1 MVLDND
7 RYVLS
12 GGVDPLQLIEEYGC
26 PLYVYDSAII
36 QRQYNR
42 MENAMKVKRLQL
54 NYACKALSNINIL
67 KLFRKMGSGLDT
79 VSVQE
84 VSMGIRAGFDPQ
96 DIIFTPNCVSLE
108 EIEEAVEYGVK
119 INIDNTSILEQFGQA
134 FPDTPVCIRINPHI
148 MAGANAKTSVGHIDS
163 KFGISFHQMPLVH
176 RIVEATGLKVE
187 GVHMHTG
194 SDILD
199 PEVFLSGAEILLDI
213 AKEFP
218 DLDYIDFGS
227 GFKVAYK
234 PGDVE
239 TDIEELGSR
248 ISERFNKFC
257 EEYGKDLK
265 LMFEP
270 GKFMVSEAGY
280 FFAQVNV
287 IKQTTST
294 VFAGVDSGLNHFI
307 RPMFYN
313 AYHKITNISRPKG
326 KARFYTV
333 VGYICET
340 DTFGINRQMTE
351 LQEGD
356 FICMHNAGA
365 YCFSMASNYNSRYR
379 PAEVLVH
386 EGQTYLI
393 RKRENM
399 EDLLRTQ
406 VEAPIF
412 DEVPAVK

>member
-12 GGVDPLQLIEEYGC
+12 GGIDPLELVEQFGC

-36 QRQYNR
+36 KRQYKR
-42 MENAMKVKRLQL
+42 MSDAMNVKRLRL

-67 KLFRKMGSGLDT
+67 KLFRSMGAGLDT

-84 VSMGIRAGFDPQ
+84 VSLGIRAGFDPQ

-108 EIEEAVEYGVK
+108 EIAEAVEYGVK

-134 FPDTPVCIRINPHI
+134 FPDVPVCIRINPHI
-148 MAGANAKTSVGHIDS
+148 MAGANVKTSVGHIDS

-199 PEVFLSGAEILLDI
+199 PEVFLSGAEILLNI
-213 AKEFP
+213 AREFP
-218 DLDYIDFGS
+218 DLDYVDFGS

-234 PGDVE
+234 IGDVE
-239 TDIEELGSR
+239 TNIEELGAR
-248 ISERFNKFC
+248 ISERFNRFC
-257 EEYGKDLK
+257 TEYGRDLM

-294 VFAGVDSGLNHFI
+294 VFAGIDSGLNHFI

-313 AYHKITNISRPKG
+313 AYHKMTNVSRPKG

-356 FICMHNAGA
+356 IICMHNAGA

-379 PAEVLVH
+379 PAEVMVH
-386 EGQTYLI
+386 EGKAYLI
-393 RKRENM
+393 RERENM
-399 EDLLRTQ
+399 EDLMRRQ
-406 VEAPIF
+406 VDAGIFEPTSTEA
-412 DEVPAVK
+412 

>member
-7 RYVLS
+7 RYLLS
-12 GGVDPLQLIEEYGC
+12 GGVDPLALVEQFGC
-26 PLYVYDSAII
+26 PLYVYDSGII
-36 QRQYNR
+36 QRQYHR
-42 MENAMKVKRLQL
+42 MENAMSKVKRLRL

-67 KLFRKMGSGLDT
+67 KLFKHLGAGLDT

-84 VSMGIRAGFDPQ
+84 VSLGIRAGFDPQ
-96 DIIFTPNCVSLE
+96 DIIYTPNCVSLE
-108 EIEEAVEYGVK
+108 EIEEAVAYGVK

-134 FPDTPVCIRINPHI
+134 FPHVPVCVRINPHI
-148 MAGANAKTSVGHIDS
+148 MAGGNVKTSVGHIDS

-176 RIVEATGLKVE
+176 RIVQATGLKVE

-199 PEVFLSGAEILLDI
+199 PEVFLSGAEILLNI

-234 PGDVE
+234 VGDVE
-239 TDIEELGSR
+239 TDIEELGGR
-248 ISERFNKFC
+248 ISERFNRFC
-257 EEYGKDLK
+257 EEYGRDLM

-280 FFAQVNV
+280 FLAQVNV

-294 VFAGVDSGLNHFI
+294 VFAGIDSGLNHFI

-313 AYHKITNISRPKG
+313 AYHHITNLSRTKG
-326 KARFYTV
+326 KGRFYTV

-340 DTFGINRQMTE
+340 DTFGINRQLTE

-356 FICMHNAGA
+356 IICFHNAGA

-386 EGQTYLI
+386 DGQAHLI
-393 RKRENM
+393 RKRESM

-406 VEAPIF
+406 VDAPLFQSVEA
-412 DEVPAVK
+412 